1 MILSTSWILLELSY
15 ISPSDVWEA
24 RWIKYYLFVPLKAHA
39 SIPNTLIAALA
50 MVVLPTSGSPYN
62 TITGAPPLSL
72 QVSEST
78 NSLLLL
84 QK

>member
-1 MILSTSWILLELSY
+1 MILSTSWTLLELSY

-24 RWIKYYLFVPLKAHA
+24 RWIKYYLFVSLKVHA
-39 SIPNTLIAALA
+39 S
-50 MVVLPTSGSPYN
+50 MVVLPTSGSPHN
-62 TITGAPPLSL
+62 TIIGAPPLSL
-72 QVSEST
+72 QVPEST